1 MQLDEAAVS
10 LDLKTSRISE
20 LETRV
25 DELKATLDSI
35 TADLEATRQNLESA
49 ERAKASS
56 EKEHAEMRAALVV
69 SQGERDKLEQVSNEV
84 RPHPMTCSSSYLT
97 HG

>member
-1 MQLDEAAVS
+1 MS
-10 LDLKTSRISE
+10 LDLKTSRVSE

-49 ERAKASS
+49 ERAKATS
-56 EKEHAEMRAALVV
+56 EKEHAETRAALVV

-84 RPHPMTCSSSYLT
+84 RPHLMSCSSSLI
-97 HG
+97 